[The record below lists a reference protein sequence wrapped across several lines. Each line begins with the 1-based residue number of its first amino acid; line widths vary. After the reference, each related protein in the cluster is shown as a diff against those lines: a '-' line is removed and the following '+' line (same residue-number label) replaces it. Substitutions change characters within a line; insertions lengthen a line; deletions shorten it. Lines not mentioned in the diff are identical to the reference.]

1 MRFVRAA
8 VVAFIV
14 AAAVS
19 SVAAQTGGITVKVV
33 DSSGEPLPAATVTIS
48 HATGYV
54 AETSSLTNA
63 NGLVDFPVLRATGS
77 SGVGYR
83 LSISFPGFAPTMIS
97 DIKVRVGETSVQ
109 TVKMTEEIVEEVKVT
124 ASVPVVDLD
133 ETTQSAKFSD
143 EFISDLPVAG
153 RFYQNV
159 LTLAPGVQDADGD
172 GNPNVHGSRDRD
184 FKASVSGVSNV
195 DPLTG
200 QQMSQ
205 VNPNSIE
212 EMEVITAGAGVEF
225 SRAQGG
231 FANILQK
238 QGSNEFEGVFE
249 FYWRTSKLDGNGD
262 LPTNN
267 VVEPDAE
274 WLQPSIQIS
283 GPIVKDKLWYRL
295 SHEWI
300 NRDIPQPTSRGTSIL
315 QDDQGIHSDALT
327 WQVSP
332 RNKLGLQFSA
342 DPREQSNFG
351 VSSTRPEEASLYRQ
365 FESNV
370 YTLTWTAPYSPK
382 ILIESRAAWQDYN
395 VVIQPTETGNKNDC
409 VTGPAFL
416 ENAQC
421 FNLETGVISGSY
433 NQDWDDHRTRL
444 TVGGDAT
451 VFAGRFWGG
460 SHEFKMGLGLENE
473 RYTRGLT
480 RRPTVN
486 FYLLTPD
493 DEDATDGD
501 TPERVGIAAGT
512 FTSPEY
518 SQITAKG
525 MTWGLYA
532 QDQYKP
538 AQNFTM
544 TLGLRVDREEIN
556 SNGNT
561 PFDPEAESAAYNL
574 AVAQGDA
581 THAAQNSFTKYEA
594 INDFFRQLA
603 ATMGVDFRDVQASM
617 ATITQESTF
626 WSASRQPENIATQ
639 NTNFSPRLSM
649 SWDPWSNGKTK
660 FAATAGRYYNRV
672 DLNIP
677 LIELEAPST
686 NISFDTQ
693 QTPEGGFAVT
703 GVRNSVN
710 PAVNINAVS
719 RDLRTPYNDEW
730 TLQVER
736 EIAQETSLKLTY
748 INRRFRDQFQDYD
761 LNHVPGDFGRCIPQL
776 APGQPVIVA
785 VGPSDPDYNPAIA
798 PGDGLLDD
806 CIGESEAITQAG
818 GGESGGDSSNTLVLQ
833 KPDGTPDLYV
843 QNPGWGDI
851 YLVDNINEIDYEGYT
866 LEMIRRQYRS
876 WEMQA
881 SYTYSTAFGNG
892 EDFAQDLGDDRSLV
906 ADEQGYQAY
915 DQRHV
920 VKVTSTTITPWGFR
934 LGGTVSWQSGLPY
947 SVLLRAPAVDAIP
960 PAYQNLA
967 PATAQRFR
975 TTYVTG
981 QRNDQRNIPYWN
993 VDVKFSKELNLGRNL
1008 NMQVS
1013 AEVFNLLNDSTYLI
1027 YNPLT
1032 DSGEQINGNNNQ
1044 VYRFG
1049 RNWQLGMRL
1058 AF

>member
-8 VVAFIV
+8 VVAFIL

-19 SVAAQTGGITVKVV
+19 TVAAQTGGITVKVV

-54 AETSSLTNA
+54 GETASLTNA
-63 NGLVDFPVLRATGS
+63 NGLVDFPVLRATGT

-83 LSISFPGFAPTMIS
+83 ISIAFPGFAPTVLT
-97 DIKVRVGETSVQ
+97 DVKVRVGETSVQ
-109 TVKMTEEIVEEVKVT
+109 TVKMSEEIVEEVKVT

-133 ETTQSAKFSD
+133 ETTQTTKFSD

-159 LTLAPGVQDADGD
+159 LTLAPGVQDSNGD

-184 FKASVSGVSNV
+184 FKASVSGISNV

-249 FYWRTSKLDGNGD
+249 FYWRTSKLDGDGNG
-262 LPTNN
+262 PTNN
-267 VVEPDAE
+267 VVEPDAD
-274 WLQPSIQIS
+274 WIQPSIQVS

-300 NRDIPQPTSRGTSIL
+300 NRDIPQPTSRGVAVI
-315 QDDQGIHSDALT
+315 QDDWAIHSDQLT
-327 WQVSP
+327 WQASP
-332 RNKLGLQFSA
+332 RNKLGLQFSS
-342 DPREQSNFG
+342 DPRTRNNFG
-351 VSSTRPEEASLYRQ
+351 VSSIRPEEAALYR
-365 FESNV
+365 ENTSNV

-395 VVIQPTETGNKNDC
+395 SVIKPTQLGVKNSCVV
-409 VTGPAFL
+409 GPAFL
-416 ENAQC
+416 EDAQC
-421 FNLETGVISGSY
+421 FNLDTGVISGSY
-433 NQDWDDHRTRL
+433 NQDWDDHSQRL

-460 SHEFKMGLGLENE
+460 SHEFKTGLILENE
-473 RYTRGLT
+473 RYTRALT

-493 DEDATDGD
+493 SEEADSD
-501 TPERVGIAAGT
+501 TPQRVGVAAGT
-512 FTSPEY
+512 FTSPQY
-518 SQITAKG
+518 SQVTAKG
-525 MTWGLYA
+525 MTWGVYG

-538 AQNFTM
+538 AQNFTV

-556 SNGNT
+556 SNGNS
-561 PFDPEAESAAYNL
+561 PFDPEAESQRFQELL
-574 AVAQGDA
+574 AGGVIAPVAGQQA
-581 THAAQNSFTKYEA
+581 FTKYEG
-594 INDFFRQLA
+594 IRDFFQQLA
-603 ATMGVDFRDVQASM
+603 TTFNLDFNQVFGAI
-617 ATITQESTF
+617 APVTVASTF
-626 WSASRQPENIATQ
+626 WRGTRTPENIATV
-639 NTNFSPRLSM
+639 NTNFSPRLSL

-660 FAATAGRYYNRV
+660 FAATAGRYYNRL

-677 LIELEAPST
+677 LLELEPPST

-693 QTPEGGFAVT
+693 QTPVGFAVT

-710 PAVNINAVS
+710 PAVNIQAVS
-719 RDLRTPYNDEW
+719 RDLKTPYNDEW

-748 INRRFRDQFQDYD
+748 VNRSFRDQLQDYD
-761 LNHVPGDFGRCIPQL
+761 LNHVPGDFGRCVTQL
-776 APGQPVIVA
+776 APSQPAIVP
-785 VGPSDPDYNPAIA
+785 VEPSDADYNPAFA
-798 PGDGLLDD
+798 PGDGILDD
-806 CIGESEAITQAG
+806 CIGDIEAITAAG
-818 GGESGGDSSNTLVLQ
+818 NGDSGGDSTNTLVLQ
-833 KPDGTPDLYV
+833 RPDRVPDLYV

-906 ADEQGYQAY
+906 ADEEGYQAY

-947 SVLLRAPAVDAIP
+947 SLLLRSPAVDAVP
-960 PAYQNLA
+960 PIYQNLSPGA
-967 PATAQRFR
+967 AQRFR

-993 VDVKFSKELNLGRNL
+993 VDLKFSKELNLGRNL

-1013 AEVFNLLNDSTYLI
+1013 MEVFNLLNDSTYLI

-1032 DSGEQINGNNNQ
+1032 ESGEQINGNNNQ

-1049 RNWQLGMRL
+1049 RQWQLGMRL